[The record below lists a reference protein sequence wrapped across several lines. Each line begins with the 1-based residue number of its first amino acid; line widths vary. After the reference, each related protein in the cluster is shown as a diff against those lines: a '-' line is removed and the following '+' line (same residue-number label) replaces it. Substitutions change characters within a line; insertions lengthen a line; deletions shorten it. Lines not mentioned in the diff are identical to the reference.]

1 MNALKVLS
9 LVSLL
14 AILHA
19 PAAYSVGPDS
29 DAALNPYHV
38 PGESVD
44 NGLGALPADYT
55 GAEFQ
60 YRVLGQKQDSGLGEL
75 SPDYTGAEFQRVAVS
90 VRGLGESLDSGL
102 GKLSADYTGAE
113 FQPELV
119 RAAMAGN

>member
-1 MNALKVLS
+1 MARS
-9 LVSLL
+9 EERTR
-14 AILHA
+14 
-19 PAAYSVGPDS
+19 P
-29 DAALNPYHV
+29 
-38 PGESVD
+38 
-44 NGLGALPADYT
+44 

-90 VRGLGESLDSGL
+90 VRVLGESLDSGL